1 MNLPSN
7 NPKIG
12 VSRDRELLKN
22 SSTFLYKE
30 TEQGPLH
37 AHLFFPE
44 NHQPGQK
51 SPLMIFFHGGFWDMP
66 APTQFA
72 PQCMH
77 FASQHFVCLAAE
89 TRVASKHKTGPI
101 EAIEDVRTLIDAV
114 RNNHLELGIDPAKI
128 ILVGAAG
135 GAFLAL
141 QAAMTKAS
149 KKTPES
155 PPPLAALILLS
166 ALVDTATQADM
177 TRRFPN
183 TALAK
188 SLSPSKM
195 IRKKLPP
202 MLFLHGKAD
211 RITPHSAVLSFRRW
225 MKWKGNLVDLVDF
238 EAAEHRFFNF
248 NHSHVHYDLCL
259 RAIESFLK
267 SLQLMPTTDSG
278 EFFNAFIEGGA
289 GDTAD
294 QFFPVNEIN

>member
-7 NPKIG
+7 NPAIG
-12 VSRDRELLKN
+12 ESRDRELLKN

-37 AHLFFPE
+37 AHVFFPE

-51 SPLMIFFHGGFWDMP
+51 SPLLIFFHGGFWDMP
-66 APTQFA
+66 APSQFA

-77 FASQHFVCLAAE
+77 FAAQHFVCLTAE
-89 TRVASKHKTGPI
+89 TRVASKHKTGPM
-101 EAIEDVRTLIDAV
+101 EAIEDALVLIDSV
-114 RNNHLELGIDPAKI
+114 RNNHQELGIDLEKI

-141 QAAMTKAS
+141 QAAMSSAS
-149 KKTPES
+149 KNTPES
-155 PPPLAALILLS
+155 SPPPAALVLLS
-166 ALVDTATQADM
+166 ALVDTATQAEM
-177 TRRFPN
+177 TRRFPS
-183 TALAK
+183 TVIAK
-188 SLSPSKM
+188 ALSPSKM
-195 IRKKLPP
+195 IRKQLPP

-225 MKWKGNLVDLVDF
+225 MKWKGNNVELVSF

-267 SLQLMPTTDSG
+267 NLQLMPPTDSG
-278 EFFNAFIEGGA
+278 EFFNTFIEGGA
-289 GDTAD
+289 SDSAE
-294 QFFPVNEIN
+294 QFFPAQ

>member
-7 NPKIG
+7 NPAIG
-12 VSRDRELLKN
+12 ESRDRELLKN

-37 AHLFFPE
+37 AHVFFPE

-51 SPLMIFFHGGFWDMP
+51 SPLLIFFHGGFWDMP
-66 APTQFA
+66 APSQFA

-77 FASQHFVCLAAE
+77 FAAQHFVCLTAE
-89 TRVASKHKTGPI
+89 TRVASKHKTGPM
-101 EAIEDVRTLIDAV
+101 EAIEDALVLINSV
-114 RNNHLELGIDPAKI
+114 RNNHQELGIDPEKV

-141 QAAMTKAS
+141 QAAMSSAS
-149 KKTPES
+149 KNTLES
-155 PPPLAALILLS
+155 SHIPAALVLLS
-166 ALVDTATQADM
+166 ALVDTTTQSDM
-177 TRRFPN
+177 TRRFPS
-183 TALAK
+183 TVIAK
-188 SLSPSKM
+188 ALSPSKM

-225 MKWKGNLVDLVDF
+225 MKWKGNNVELVSF

-267 SLQLMPTTDSG
+267 NLQLMPPSDSG
-278 EFFNAFIEGGA
+278 EFFNALIEGGA
-289 GDTAD
+289 SDSAD
-294 QFFPVNEIN
+294 QFFPAQ